1 MSLFFGEVKLS
12 TGLVLS
18 MLTRTVSGVL
28 LPALSTATPA
38 TVSPRPSVVS
48 VTGGEQLLTPL
59 PASSHAKLT
68 VTLVLFQPAA
78 LVGGVRVALMV
89 GASVPGVT
97 TGLMVGDPAAIR
109 PTKGT

>member
-28 LPALSTATPA
+28 LPALSTPTPV

-59 PASSHAKLT
+59 PASSQAKAT

-78 LVGGVRVALMV
+78 FDGGGRVALMV
-89 GASVPGVT
+89 GASVSVVT
-97 TGLMVGDPAAIR
+97 AGLMVLAAPAVVPA
-109 PTKGT
+109 